1 MTQRGRPGGGY
12 SLFLQ
17 RKGGRGHVAKRWS
30 KILETNGRIRWC
42 VIERWRWEA
51 VLELRWLSWP
61 LEMVAGCDSRVGEGS
76 RFSPRGAAA
85 PRGAASAQRRELP
98 PRGLAALQLRRV
110 GKWPPL
116 NYRLIPQLVSAG
128 LGLSRSRGLVTAWGE
143 IPDLWSAL

>member
-1 MTQRGRPGGGY
+1 MTQRGRLGGGY

-42 VIERWRWEA
+42 VIERWRQEA
-51 VLELRWLSWP
+51 VLEPRWLSWP
-61 LEMVAGCDSRVGEGS
+61 LAMVAAEGCDSRVGEGS

-85 PRGAASAQRRELP
+85 LRGGASAQRRELP

-110 GKWPPL
+110 GKWAPL
-116 NYRLIPQLVSAG
+116 NYRLIPKLASAG
-128 LGLSRSRGLVTAWGE
+128 LGLSRSRGLVTGLE
-143 IPDLWSAL
+143 GKSRTFG